1 MIGCLRTRVRKL
13 PIIALYFESETVLKF
28 YNLEARLS
36 VFDGH
41 ETES

>member
-1 MIGCLRTRVRKL
+1 M
-13 PIIALYFESETVLKF
+13 LKF

-41 ETES
+41 KTESSKNVSFIGSKPNLTNKAYM